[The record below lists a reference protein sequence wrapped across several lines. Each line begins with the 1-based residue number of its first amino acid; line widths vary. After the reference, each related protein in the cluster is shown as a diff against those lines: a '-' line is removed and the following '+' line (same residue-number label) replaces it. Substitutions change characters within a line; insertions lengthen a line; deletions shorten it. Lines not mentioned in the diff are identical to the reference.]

1 MGRLMSAAALLA
13 AAIGAAEAAAP
24 LELAVS
30 TDLTLVYAD
39 HGTGAGQDLSIWN
52 ATAPSGWSIVG
63 HAGVSG
69 YSSPDGLLVVR
80 PGSDAAALARP
91 TGLTLQWTNKMGGST
106 HGSMDGA
113 FYTPVCPSDY
123 GALGSVAIGAL
134 SATLADFPD
143 LMCVKE
149 AYLLPPQGSLK
160 NLWKSTPTKFDQD
173 GSVWAQTPA
182 PLPMPFVAGS
192 PSSFAAPPAP
202 HRLDVAKAQVVT
214 MPLKIEQVHL
224 ALGHT
229 VDTMAVSWATV
240 SKQPAAS
247 AVVMWGTS
255 PGSLT
260 NKMEGNSRKFTQ
272 DPGRVWYSHVAN
284 MTGLTPATK
293 YYYKVGDAKSGA
305 WSKVFNF
312 QSATTAPPKPGEPQ
326 LHVIFG
332 DMGASH
338 AYSLCPDCADA
349 DSCTCTNT
357 SLGVV
362 SERAADMIL
371 HLGDFAYDFNSE
383 GGLKGDYFMQNIEQI
398 AAYVPYM
405 VSVGNH
411 ENAAESLA
419 QYTERFRHMPSN
431 TGMIVSANGVA
442 PNNWFYSWDA
452 GLVHYIAISTETYF
466 GINSVGDKNTCAKQ
480 FAFLQQ
486 DLAKA
491 NANRDKVP

>member
-1 MGRLMSAAALLA
+1 MGRLMNAALLA

-24 LELAVS
+24 LQLAVS

-113 FYTPVCPSDY
+113 FYTPVCPSGY

-160 NLWKSTPTKFDQD
+160 NLWKSTPTKFDKD

-182 PLPMPFVAGS
+182 GGLPMPFVAGS

-305 WSKVFNF
+305 WSKVFHF
-312 QSATTAPPKPGEPQ
+312 LG
-326 LHVIFG
+326 G
-332 DMGASH
+332 D
-338 AYSLCPDCADA
+338 D
-349 DSCTCTNT
+349 
-357 SLGVV
+357 
-362 SERAADMIL
+362 RAAEARRAPAAR
-371 HLGDFAYDFNSE
+371 HLRGH
-383 GGLKGDYFMQNIEQI
+383 G
-398 AAYVPYM
+398 
-405 VSVGNH
+405 
-411 ENAAESLA
+411 
-419 QYTERFRHMPSN
+419 
-431 TGMIVSANGVA
+431 GVA
-442 PNNWFYSWDA
+442 RIFPLPRLR
-452 GLVHYIAISTETYF
+452 GCRLVHLHKHLARR
-466 GINSVGDKNTCAKQ
+466 GVGARGRHDPAPWRFCVR
-480 FAFLQQ
+480 FQQ
-486 DLAKA
+486 RGWAQGRLLHAEH
-491 NANRDKVP
+491 